1 MNNEL
6 IKKIKN
12 KGYYLFDL
20 ETINNINTYKKFKF
34 YKKHCYDETI
44 FYYNIDNIPFKIAN
58 YYIKKLVPTN
68 INKQSLSILFYKTK
82 FLIINNTRTT
92 NIYNSIKNILLKTNK
107 NKCNICYNKF
117 TDIRMCVQCNFMH
130 CHDCHKKIDKRYCI
144 ACKFDYIKNYL
155 K

>member
-20 ETINNINTYKKFKF
+20 ATINNINTYKKFKF

-58 YYIKKLVPTN
+58 YYIKKLSPNT
-68 INKQSLSILFYKTK
+68 KCYQQSLTIFFCRGKYLITNNIKTD
-82 FLIINNTRTT
+82 
-92 NIYNSIKNILLKTNK
+92 NIFNSIKNILLKK
-107 NKCNICYNKF
+107 NNYKCNICYNKF
-117 TDIRMCVQCNFMH
+117 KRIKQCLQCKFMH
-130 CHDCHKKIDKRYCI
+130 CDDCYKKIDKRYCI
-144 ACKFDYIKNYL
+144 ACKFDYNNY
-155 K
+155 